1 MGSGTDLD
9 IKQTLVMVKLAISNK
24 IHNKS
29 NNIFNAQGL
38 QIVMAVGIIN
48 INSQGQI
55 YMVAT

>member
-29 NNIFNAQGL
+29 NNIFNAQVL

-55 YMVAT
+55 